1 MGDQLWRL
9 TVDRQHPA
17 GHGPIAL
24 KLRTSGSIIDEAIPV
39 IYPMHRGAEKLFES
53 RDYQQLLSLADRHD
67 WLSSFG
73 SELGLAMTVESMLG
87 ITVPLRAQ
95 WIRVALAELNRA
107 IHHVRWLGESAT
119 EVSFSEDGIPDDARD
134 MRELARDVRDQLI
147 DLHTQATGARLH
159 PTFVTYGGVR
169 RELPTGWTHIMR
181 QTVADIR
188 PSLSQLATWW
198 AGQKALDGVGVVS
211 REQAVRYATCGPVAR
226 ASGFAFD
233 VRFNNPY
240 LTYSELIAEGAL
252 ELRTSNAG
260 DTRSRFMIMAQE
272 LSDCLTCLVACSNRL
287 EQDALA
293 GPIGVNLP
301 RTIRVPE
308 GSGYGWTENPTGANG
323 WYLVSRGAATPER
336 LKLRTA
342 SFANAQALCQV
353 LAGTNISD
361 LSATILSFG
370 LVAGDVAK

>member
-1 MGDQLWRL
+1 MGEQLWHL

-17 GHGPIAL
+17 GHGPLAL
-24 KLRTSGSIIDEAIPV
+24 KLRTSGNVIDEATPV
-39 IYPMHRGAEKLFES
+39 IYPMHRGAEKLYES

-87 ITVPLRAQ
+87 ITVPPRAQ
-95 WIRVALAELNRA
+95 WIRVAIAELNRA

-119 EVSFSEDGIPDDARD
+119 EVCLAAEEIPADAYRI
-134 MRELARDVRDQLI
+134 RELARSARDELVN
-147 DLHTQATGARLH
+147 LHAQATGGRLH

-169 RELPTGWTHIMR
+169 RELPADWMQSVR
-181 QTVADIR
+181 RTVADLG
-188 PSLSQLATWW
+188 PALSQLADWW
-198 AGQKALDGVGVVS
+198 AGQTRLSGIGIVS
-211 REQAVRYATCGPVAR
+211 REQAIRYATCGPVAR

-240 LTYSELIAEGAL
+240 LTYSELIADGTI
-252 ELRTSNAG
+252 ELRTARDG
-260 DTRSRFMIMAQE
+260 DTHSRFMILPEE
-272 LSDCLTCLVACSNRL
+272 LADSLRCLVACSDRL
-287 EQDALA
+287 EQDDLA

-323 WYLVSRGAATPER
+323 WYLISRGAATPER
-336 LKLRTA
+336 LKLRSA

-353 LAGTNISD
+353 LAGTSTSD